1 MRSIRNARFRTI
13 FPFLSYYFRLP
24 ASDFRPPA
32 SFLSKLITR
41 DFGSNYLFTLPLLRQ
56 KKIRKGTE
64 IVPFFI
70 SHKSMET
77 PVQAI
82 EKMVQDML
90 ANDPAYFLVE
100 IRIKPTNNVKLF
112 LDGDQGVTI
121 EKCISWN
128 RALYKKIEEENL
140 FPNGDFS
147 LEVSSPGV
155 DEPLKLFRQY
165 KKNIGR
171 TVEVILKDGIKVTG
185 KLIDVSEQ
193 AISVEETKGKNK
205 KKEVLQHNFLFDQIK
220 STKIQTVF

>member
-1 MRSIRNARFRTI
+1 
-13 FPFLSYYFRLP
+13 
-24 ASDFRPPA
+24 
-32 SFLSKLITR
+32 
-41 DFGSNYLFTLPLLRQ
+41 
-56 KKIRKGTE
+56 
-64 IVPFFI
+64 
-70 SHKSMET
+70 MET
-77 PVQAI
+77 AVQAI

-100 IRIKPTNNVKLF
+100 IKIKPTNNVKLF

-171 TVEVILKDGIKVTG
+171 TVEAILKDGIKVTG
-185 KLIDVSEQ
+185 KMIDVTED
-193 AISVEETKGKNK
+193 AITVEETKGKNK
-205 KKEVLQHNFLFDQIK
+205 KKEVVQHVFLFDQIK
-220 STKIQTVF
+220 STTIQTVF

>member
-1 MRSIRNARFRTI
+1 
-13 FPFLSYYFRLP
+13 
-24 ASDFRPPA
+24 
-32 SFLSKLITR
+32 
-41 DFGSNYLFTLPLLRQ
+41 
-56 KKIRKGTE
+56 
-64 IVPFFI
+64 
-70 SHKSMET
+70 
-77 PVQAI
+77 
-82 EKMVQDML
+82 ML

-100 IRIKPTNNVKLF
+100 IKIKPTNNVKLF

-185 KLIDVSEQ
+185 KMVDATED
-193 AISVEETKGKNK
+193 AITVEETKGKNK
-205 KKEVLQHNFLFDQIK
+205 KKEVLQHVFLFDQIK
-220 STKIQTVF
+220 STTIQTVF

>member
-1 MRSIRNARFRTI
+1 
-13 FPFLSYYFRLP
+13 
-24 ASDFRPPA
+24 
-32 SFLSKLITR
+32 
-41 DFGSNYLFTLPLLRQ
+41 
-56 KKIRKGTE
+56 
-64 IVPFFI
+64 
-70 SHKSMET
+70 MET

-128 RALYKKIEEENL
+128 RALYKKLEEENL

-171 TVEVILKDGIKVTG
+171 TVEVILKDGIKITG
-185 KLIDVSEQ
+185 KMIDVTDT
-193 AISVEETKGKNK
+193 AITVEETKGKNK

>member
-1 MRSIRNARFRTI
+1 
-13 FPFLSYYFRLP
+13 
-24 ASDFRPPA
+24 
-32 SFLSKLITR
+32 
-41 DFGSNYLFTLPLLRQ
+41 
-56 KKIRKGTE
+56 
-64 IVPFFI
+64 
-70 SHKSMET
+70 
-77 PVQAI
+77 
-82 EKMVQDML
+82 ML

-128 RALYKKIEEENL
+128 RALYKKMEEDNL

-171 TVEVILKDGIKVTG
+171 TVEVILKDGAKVAG
-185 KLIDVSEQ
+185 KMLEVSDT
-193 AISVEETKGKNK
+193 AITVEETKGKNK
-205 KKEVLQHNFLFDQIK
+205 KKEVIQHQFLFDQIK
-220 STKIQTVF
+220 STTIQTVF

>member
-1 MRSIRNARFRTI
+1 
-13 FPFLSYYFRLP
+13 
-24 ASDFRPPA
+24 
-32 SFLSKLITR
+32 
-41 DFGSNYLFTLPLLRQ
+41 
-56 KKIRKGTE
+56 
-64 IVPFFI
+64 
-70 SHKSMET
+70 MET

-100 IRIKPTNNVKLF
+100 IKIKPTNNVKLF

-171 TVEVILKDGIKVTG
+171 TVEVILKEGNKITG
-185 KLIDVSEQ
+185 KMIDVTED
-193 AISVEETKGKNK
+193 AITVEETKGKNK
-205 KKEVLQHNFLFDQIK
+205 KKEVIQHVFLFDQIK

>member
-1 MRSIRNARFRTI
+1 
-13 FPFLSYYFRLP
+13 
-24 ASDFRPPA
+24 
-32 SFLSKLITR
+32 
-41 DFGSNYLFTLPLLRQ
+41 
-56 KKIRKGTE
+56 
-64 IVPFFI
+64 
-70 SHKSMET
+70 
-77 PVQAI
+77 
-82 EKMVQDML
+82 ML

-100 IRIKPTNNVKLF
+100 IKIKPTNNVKLF

-185 KLIDVSEQ
+185 KLIDVSDE
-193 AISVEETKGKNK
+193 AIMVEETKGKNK

>member
-1 MRSIRNARFRTI
+1 M
-13 FPFLSYYFRLP
+13 
-24 ASDFRPPA
+24 D
-32 SFLSKLITR
+32 
-41 DFGSNYLFTLPLLRQ
+41 
-56 KKIRKGTE
+56 
-64 IVPFFI
+64 
-70 SHKSMET
+70 T

-100 IRIKPTNNVKLF
+100 IKIKPTNNVKLF

-171 TVEVILKDGIKVTG
+171 TVEVILKEGNKVTG
-185 KLIDVSEQ
+185 KMIDVTED
-193 AISVEETKGKNK
+193 AITVEETKGKNK
-205 KKEVLQHNFLFDQIK
+205 KKEVVQHVFLFDQIK